1 MLFAGKNIIPKP
13 VTKGYVNVPLVIQM
27 EELECGAAALAMIL
41 HYYRYWIPLEQARA
55 DCGVSMAGV
64 NAKNI
69 IEAARSYGLTAK
81 GWHVE
86 AEELKKDGP
95 FPCIIH
101 WGFNHFVVLCGF
113 KGEKAVINDPARGK
127 INVDWEEF
135 DREYTGVSLFL
146 EPSEEFKPMGHPKSI
161 LEYSKEKLKGTG
173 SAIVFAVITTSV
185 ASLLQ
190 IAKPAFAKTFIDRLL
205 PGDEPDYLKFFILL
219 FLLFTLATVVT
230 EFISA
235 IFSLK
240 IEAKLAAK
248 GSSNYLWKVL
258 HLPMLFFSQRHV
270 SDISERQTMNASVAN
285 TLIQTFAPQILQLFM
300 LIIYL
305 VIMIR
310 YSLILT
316 LIGVGAI
323 FLNLLFSVLF
333 TVKRN
338 NLARVTQRNEAALS
352 SETMSGITLIETIKA
367 SGSERGFFSRWSGY
381 QARVNNQKIQNTK
394 LDLLLNTIPYSIT
407 VLANIIVF
415 GIGVLLII
423 NRHFTSGM
431 LMAFQGYLSAFM
443 NPAVSL
449 ISAGQSIQEMK
460 TKMERIDDVMNYP
473 EDAVFNAQN
482 EAQSVSKLSGKI
494 ELDHVSFGYS
504 KRGKPLFEDLS
515 LSIKPGS
522 KTAIVGRSGCGKS
535 TLVKLIS
542 GLYQPDSGNIKI
554 DGHALTDIDRKT
566 RLSSISVVDQES
578 VLFDDTVL
586 ENIRLWDDSIS
597 GDSVEKA
604 IKDAWFY
611 YDIKAYDDYLM
622 HRILDGGQNLSGGQ
636 RQRLEIA
643 RALSREPSI
652 LILDEATSA
661 LDSETESKIMKAIK
675 ARNITTIIVSH
686 RLSTIKDCDEIIVID
701 HGNIVQR
708 GTHDE
713 LFSRKGLYKELVS
726 NE

>member
-1 MLFAGKNIIPKP
+1 MSFAGKNTIPKP

-135 DREYTGVSLFL
+135 DREYTGVCLFF

-185 ASLLQ
+185 AALLQ
-190 IAKPAFAKTFIDRLL
+190 IAKPAFARTFIDRLL
-205 PGDEPDYLKFFILL
+205 PGDEPDYLKFFVLL

-235 IFSLK
+235 IYSLK

-270 SDISERQTMNASVAN
+270 SDISERQMMNASVAN
-285 TLIQTFAPQILQLFM
+285 TLIQTFAPQLLQLFM
-300 LIIYL
+300 LVIYL

-352 SETMSGITLIETIKA
+352 TETMSGITLIETIKA

-394 LDLLLNTIPYSIT
+394 LDLLLNTIPYTMT
-407 VLANIIVF
+407 VLANVIVL

-443 NPAVSL
+443 NPAISL

-473 EDAVFNAQN
+473 EDAVFKAQN
-482 EAQSVSKLSGKI
+482 DAQSVSKLSGKI

-504 KRGKPLFEDLS
+504 KRSKPLFEGLT

-542 GLYQPDSGNIKI
+542 GLYQPDSGDIKI
-554 DGHALTDIDRKT
+554 DGYALIDIDRKT
-566 RLSSISVVDQES
+566 KLSSISVVDQES

-586 ENIRLWDDSIS
+586 ENIRLWDDSIT
-597 GDSVEKA
+597 GDSIEKA
-604 IKDAWFY
+604 IKDAWCY
-611 YDIKAYDDYLM
+611 NELKAYDDYLM

-652 LILDEATSA
+652 LIMDEATSA

-686 RLSTIKDCDEIIVID
+686 RLSAIKDCDEIIVID

-708 GTHDE
+708 GTHEE

>member
-1 MLFAGKNIIPKP
+1 MLFAGKNTIPIP
-13 VTKGYVNVPLVIQM
+13 VTKGYINVPLVIQM

-135 DREYTGVSLFL
+135 DREYTGVCLFF

-190 IAKPAFAKTFIDRLL
+190 IAKPAFARTFIDRLL

-235 IFSLK
+235 IYSLK

-316 LIGVGAI
+316 FIGVGAI

-338 NLARVTQRNEAALS
+338 NIARVTQRNEAALS

-367 SGSERGFFSRWSGY
+367 SGSERGFFGRWSGY
-381 QARVNNQKIQNTK
+381 QARVNNQKMQNTR
-394 LDLLLNTIPYSIT
+394 LDLLFNTIPNSLT
-407 VLANIIVF
+407 VLANVIVL

-473 EDAVFNAQN
+473 EDAVFKAQN
-482 EAQSVSKLSGKI
+482 DAQSVSKLSGKI

-504 KRGKPLFEDLS
+504 KRSKPLFDDLS
-515 LSIKPGS
+515 LTIKPGS

-542 GLYQPDSGNIKI
+542 GLYQPDSGDIKI

-566 RLSSISVVDQES
+566 RLCSISVVDQES

-586 ENIRLWDDSIS
+586 ENIRLWDDSIT
-597 GDSVEKA
+597 GDCVEKA
-604 IKDAWFY
+604 IKDAWCY

-643 RALSREPSI
+643 RALAREPSI

-661 LDSETESKIMKAIK
+661 LDSETESKIIKAIK
-675 ARNITTIIVSH
+675 ARDITTIIVSH
-686 RLSTIKDCDEIIVID
+686 RLSAIKDCDEIIVID

-708 GTHDE
+708 GTHEE

>member
-1 MLFAGKNIIPKP
+1 MLFAGKNTIPKP

-113 KGEKAVINDPARGK
+113 KGEKVVINDPARGK
-127 INVDWEEF
+127 LNVDWDEF
-135 DREYTGVSLFL
+135 DREYTGVSLFF
-146 EPSEEFKPMGHPKSI
+146 EPSEEFKPLGHPKSI

-185 ASLLQ
+185 AALLQ
-190 IAKPAFAKTFIDRLL
+190 IAKPAFARTFIDRLL

-219 FLLFTLATVVT
+219 FLLFTLTTVVT

-235 IFSLK
+235 IYSLK

-270 SDISERQTMNASVAN
+270 SDISDRQMMNASVAN

-352 SETMSGITLIETIKA
+352 SETMSGITMIETIKS
-367 SGSERGFFSRWSGY
+367 SGSERGFFGRWSGY

-407 VLANIIVF
+407 VLANVIVL

-473 EDAVFNAQN
+473 EDAVFKAEND
-482 EAQSVSKLSGKI
+482 AQSVSKLSGKI

-504 KRGKPLFEDLS
+504 KRSKPLFDDLS
-515 LSIKPGS
+515 LTIKPGS

-542 GLYQPDSGNIKI
+542 GLYQPDSGDIKI
-554 DGHALTDIDRKT
+554 DDHSLTDIDRKT

-586 ENIRLWDDSIS
+586 ENIRLWDDSIT
-597 GDSVEKA
+597 GDSVENA
-604 IKDAWFY
+604 IKDAWCY
-611 YDIKAYDDYLM
+611 YDIKTYDDYLM

-643 RALSREPSI
+643 RALSRDPSI

-686 RLSTIKDCDEIIVID
+686 RLSAIKDCDEIIVID

-708 GTHDE
+708 GTHNE
-713 LFSRKGLYKELVS
+713 LFSRNGLYKELVS